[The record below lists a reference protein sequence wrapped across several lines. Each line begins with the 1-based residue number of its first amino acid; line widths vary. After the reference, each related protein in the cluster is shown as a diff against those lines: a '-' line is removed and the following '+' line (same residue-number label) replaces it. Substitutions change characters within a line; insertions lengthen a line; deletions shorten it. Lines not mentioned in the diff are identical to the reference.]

1 MAEPLKLLSI
11 EKLLASKFKF
21 FIPAYQRG
29 YRWRAEQVKL
39 LIQDIQQYID
49 ENNRVDSAQDKCP
62 YYSLQAIVVKEKDKG
77 SSTNLE
83 VIDGQQRLT
92 TILIILQAY
101 YTFIRKDFLKLALQ
115 HGINSTSIID
125 DSLFTV
131 EYETRNKSS
140 KWLTEI
146 TNAYL
151 KDDNS
156 GNREELEKLENENS
170 DYYHFVEAFETAID
184 SLKDFKADSDSKLYD
199 FIKTLKKNS
208 FFIWYNISQTD
219 ASDSEVD
226 IFDRLNATKI
236 ALNNA
241 ELIKAI
247 FLQESH
253 FGNKTHKRNQLAI
266 DWDRIEKRLQD
277 PSFWGFIYSTQ
288 HPYKYETHI
297 EYIFDLLQ
305 RKTKD
310 EEDNFHFTFNA
321 YYNEYIRYI
330 ESKDKLK
337 YVEECW
343 EEVNETMLM
352 LEEWYND
359 KTCYHYI
366 GYLLEYGDVQ
376 AATIKELASKLKVDV
391 TEVKETCEC
400 LGYKDADNQL
410 FVGECVDEIISS
422 ITKKYDNK
430 NKVVL
435 KKSITIP
442 ILKELLQGCSKH
454 ERNEKLKALIRNSL
468 TDVKAHNQFYKH
480 SGNNLKQLLFLLNI
494 ETEERRKSDTARFS
508 FSEYKKI
515 DNDPGWN
522 LEHVASN
529 TDYVPTYEEKEKL
542 AYSLLEYFTG
552 IKKSD
557 DIDDEKYKKSIELIE
572 DSKEKE
578 LCDDILGILQIKENN
593 EENINEI
600 KKIYT
605 NVLEFFCS
613 DKDDFKYNIEYT
625 GGKKN
630 VHEKDFIWNF
640 ALLNASTNKSYG
652 NDIYPLKRKRIISD
666 EESVYTPI
674 CTRAMFEKAYSKK
687 LKNLMAWTRTDAYDY
702 WNYICDTLKEFLPS
716 NFELPFNYNKPNL

>member
-1 MAEPLKLLSI
+1 M
-11 EKLLASKFKF
+11 
-21 FIPAYQRG
+21 
-29 YRWRAEQVKL
+29 

-49 ENNRVDSAQDKCP
+49 DNNRVSIQDTCP
-62 YYSLQAIVVKEKDKG
+62 YYSLQAIVVKEKD
-77 SSTNLE
+77 SYTNLE

-92 TILIILQAY
+92 TILIILQALH
-101 YTFIRKDFLKLALQ
+101 TLENR
-115 HGINSTSIID
+115 
-125 DSLFTV
+125 DSLIAKELYSV
-131 EYETRNKSS
+131 NYETRDKSE
-140 KWLTEI
+140 KWLKEI
-146 TNAYL
+146 TEAFL
-151 KDDNS
+151 KDDN
-156 GNREELEKLENENS
+156 GAVKNLQNRNS
-170 DYYHFVEAFETAID
+170 DYYHFVEAFKTAFSIFEIF
-184 SLKDFKADSDSKLYD
+184 SQESEQKLPIFVD
-199 FIKTLKKNS
+199 TLKKNS

-253 FGNKTHKRNQLAI
+253 FGDKTHKRNQLAI
-266 DWDRIEKRLQD
+266 DWDGIEKRLQD
-277 PSFWGFIYSTQ
+277 PSFWGFIYSTR
-288 HPYKYETHI
+288 HHYKYETHI

-310 EEDNFHFTFNA
+310 KEDNFHFTFNA
-321 YYNEYIRYI
+321 YYNEYIK
-330 ESKDKLK
+330 SKDKLK

-352 LEEWYND
+352 LEEWYRD

-376 AATIKELASKLKVDV
+376 AATINELATKLEVDV
-391 TEVKETCEC
+391 NEVKETCKC
-400 LGYKDADNQL
+400 LGYKVADNQL
-410 FVGECVDEIISS
+410 FVGECVDKIINS
-422 ITKKYDNK
+422 ITKKHDNK
-430 NKVVL
+430 NKVDF
-435 KKSITIP
+435 KQSITIP

-529 TDYVPTYEEKEKL
+529 TDYVPTYEEKDKL

-552 IKKSD
+552 IKKFD

-593 EENINEI
+593 EENINKI

-605 NVLEFFCS
+605 NVLVFFCS

-716 NFELPFNYNKPNL
+716 NFELPFNYK

>member
-11 EKLLASKFKF
+11 EDLLASKFNF

-49 ENNRVDSAQDKCP
+49 DNNRVSIQDTCP
-62 YYSLQAIVVKEKDKG
+62 YYSLQAIVVKEKD
-77 SSTNLE
+77 SYTNLE

-92 TILIILQAY
+92 TILIILQALH
-101 YTFIRKDFLKLALQ
+101 TLENR
-115 HGINSTSIID
+115 
-125 DSLFTV
+125 DSLIAKELYSV
-131 EYETRNKSS
+131 NYETRVKSQI
-140 KWLTEI
+140 WLREI
-146 TNAYL
+146 TEAFL
-151 KDDNS
+151 KYDNGAVNNLKNS
-156 GNREELEKLENENS
+156 NS
-170 DYYHFVEAFETAID
+170 DYYHFVEAFETAF
-184 SLKDFKADSDSKLYD
+184 SVFESFSKEKLSV
-199 FIKTLKKNS
+199 FVHTLMKKS
-208 FFIWYNISQTD
+208 RFIWYNISQTD

-253 FGNKTHKRNQLAI
+253 FAAETHKRNQLAI
-266 DWDRIEKRLQD
+266 DWDGIEKRLQD
-277 PSFWGFIYSTQ
+277 PSFWGFIYSTR

-376 AATIKELASKLKVDV
+376 AATINELATKLEVDV
-391 TEVKETCEC
+391 TEVKETCKC
-400 LGYKDADNQL
+400 LGYKAADNQL
-410 FVGECVDEIISS
+410 FVGECVDKIINS
-422 ITKKYDNK
+422 ITKKHDNK
-430 NKVVL
+430 NKVDF
-435 KKSITIP
+435 KQSISIP

-454 ERNEKLKALIRNSL
+454 ERYKKLKDLIKDSL
-468 TDVKAHNQFYKH
+468 TGVEAHKQFYKH
-480 SGNNLKQLLFLLNI
+480 SGNNLEQLLFLLNI
-494 ETEERRKSDTARFS
+494 ETEERRKSDTAKFS

-515 DNDPGWN
+515 KKEPGWN

-529 TDYVPTYEEKEKL
+529 TDYVPTYEEKDKL

-557 DIDDEKYKKSIELIE
+557 DIDDEKYRESIELIE
-572 DSKEKE
+572 DSKEKA
-578 LCDDILGILQIKENN
+578 LCGDILGILQIKENN
-593 EENINEI
+593 EENINKI
-600 KKIYT
+600 KTIYN
-605 NVLEFFCS
+605 NVLDFFCS

-687 LKNLMAWTRTDAYDY
+687 LKNLMSWTRTDAYDY

-716 NFELPFNYNKPNL
+716 NFELPFNYNKPNV